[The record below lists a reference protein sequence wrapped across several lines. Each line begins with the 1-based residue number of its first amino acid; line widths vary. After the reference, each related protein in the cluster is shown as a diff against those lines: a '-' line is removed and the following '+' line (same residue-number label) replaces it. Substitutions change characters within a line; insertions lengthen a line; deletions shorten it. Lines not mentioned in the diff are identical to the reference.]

1 MLSSI
6 RYFVSFFFIFIFW
19 GAFSYSYAQKTT
31 RDQLLSLFY
40 KAHTA
45 IKANDSEM
53 AVAAYT
59 EILRLSPGLPDPYL
73 QLGNLYADKVDD
85 AVALKKA
92 YICYSTYLKLDP
104 ETSQATQLEYK
115 MSELSERIAE
125 LQSKVVSA
133 LVEDTVEAVKDEP
146 DVITPVPVVTG
157 FRGREKY

>member
-1 MLSSI
+1 MLSGI
-6 RYFVSFFFIFIFW
+6 KYFISFFFIFTFW
-19 GAFSYSYAQKTT
+19 GAFGYAQKTT

-40 KAHTA
+40 KAHLA

-73 QLGNLYADKVDD
+73 QLGNLYADKVNN

-104 ETSQATQLEYK
+104 ETSQAATLEHK
-115 MSELSERIAE
+115 MDELSERIAE
-125 LQSKVVSA
+125 LQSKVVSE
-133 LVEDTVEAVKDEP
+133 LKEDTVENVKDEP
-146 DVITPVPVVTG
+146 DIITPVPVIAG
-157 FRGREKY
+157 FKGGKEY

>member
-1 MLSSI
+1 MLPSI
-6 RYFVSFFFIFIFW
+6 KYFVSFFFISIFW
-19 GAFSYSYAQKTT
+19 GTFSYAQKTT
-31 RDQLLSLFY
+31 RDQLLGLFY

-85 AVALKKA
+85 VVALKKA

-104 ETSQATQLEYK
+104 ETLQAASLERK
-115 MSELSERIAE
+115 MNELSEKITE
-125 LQSKVVSA
+125 LQGKVVSA
-133 LVEDTVEAVKDEP
+133 LMEDTVESVKDEP
-146 DVITPVPVVTG
+146 DIVTSLPVIAG
-157 FRGREKY
+157 FKREKES